1 MELEGVPIT
10 QGEKPALENT
20 VLTAGDPQMLAI
32 RGQME
37 DPVVA
42 LVYIKTIR
50 QQETEEVM
58 ERQEE
63 TQGATRE
70 EAAREEPQENLVN
83 LVQIYILAEV
93 VERLLPLMDMH
104 TGVLGDQERYS
115 LPKVVLLRV
124 VRAVMTM
131 ALEVAEA
138 DMGGAAEE
146 VSLLEALVIDMHLAL
161 KASSSSEMHVRKG
174 VWL

>member
-1 MELEGVPIT
+1 
-10 QGEKPALENT
+10 
-20 VLTAGDPQMLAI
+20 
-32 RGQME
+32 
-37 DPVVA
+37 
-42 LVYIKTIR
+42 
-50 QQETEEVM
+50 M

-63 TQGATRE
+63 AQGATRE

-124 VRAVMTM
+124 MWAVMTM

-138 DMGGAAEE
+138 DMEE
-146 VSLLEALVIDMHLAL
+146 AVEEASLLEALGIDMHLAL
-161 KASSSSEMHVRKG
+161 KASSSSATPEPKRRYIP
-174 VWL
+174 